1 MAVNIPGVNVPAPL
15 SHACARHADGLGLH
29 ALTWGAAVVEPWL
42 WVMFTLVAA
51 LSQTVRNVL
60 QKSLTGPLGTAG
72 ATYVRFVYGLP
83 FAILFFVGI
92 LLVTGAALPIPDLA
106 VALWTAAGALTQV
119 AATAMLLLAMQ
130 GKSFVVVTAYT
141 KTEPIQVAIFGLVLL
156 GDHLTLA
163 MTLAIILATIGVVL
177 MSWPRK
183 DGAALFA
190 WRPTL
195 LGLGA
200 ASLFGLSAVAYRGAI
215 VRLPGDSYLANA
227 SGTLVLALFLQT
239 GAIVAWLLLRD
250 RKTLR
255 TMAGE
260 WKASLPAGFVGALAS
275 QGWFLAFALESAA
288 RVRTLGLVE
297 IIFAQVLARRLFGQ
311 NVGWREWTGIGLV
324 AIGVAWLLHG

>member
-1 MAVNIPGVNVPAPL
+1 M
-15 SHACARHADGLGLH
+15 
-29 ALTWGAAVVEPWL
+29 VEPWL
-42 WVMFTLVAA
+42 WIVFTLVAA

-60 QKSLTGPLGTAG
+60 QKSLSGPLGTAG

-83 FAILFFVGI
+83 FAILFLAGI
-92 LLVTGAALPIPDLA
+92 LLATGATLPLPDLP
-106 VALWTAAGALTQV
+106 VLLWTAAGALTQV

-141 KTEPIQVAIFGLVLL
+141 KTEPIQVAIFGVILL
-156 GDHLTLA
+156 GDHLTLPV
-163 MTLAIILATIGVVL
+163 TLAIVLATIGVVL
-177 MSWPRK
+177 MSWPKR
-183 DGAALFA
+183 DAASPFA

-215 VRLPGDSYLANA
+215 VQLPGDSYLVSA
-227 SGTLVLALFLQT
+227 SATLVLALFLQT
-239 GAIVAWLLLRD
+239 TAIVAWLSLRD

-255 TMAGE
+255 AMLGE
-260 WKASLPAGFVGALAS
+260 WKSSLPAGFVGALAS
-275 QGWFLAFALESAA
+275 QGWFLAFALETAA

-297 IIFAQVLARRLFGQ
+297 IIFAQVLARKLFGQ
-311 NVGWREWTGIGLV
+311 NVGWREWIGIGLV